1 MSKAESQDPFEQDF
15 RELLSQDDST
25 GSLGRI
31 EISTVATASIVK
43 LATLEVPGVVSIG
56 GTYVEKLA
64 GLWKEEAVG
73 ITIRENERGEYEIT
87 IRVVLEYG
95 LDLFRVASD
104 IQSNVKEQVERMTSK
119 TVAQVAVQIG
129 EVRVSSAHPAASS
142 ESEFSH
148 GQRDPWADVP
158 HTD

>member
-1 MSKAESQDPFEQDF
+1 MSKADTQDPFEQDF

-25 GSLGRI
+25 GNLGRI

-73 ITIRENERGEYEIT
+73 ITIRENERGDYEIT

-95 LDLFRVASD
+95 LDLFKVASD
-104 IQSNVKEQVERMTSK
+104 IQANVKEQVERMTSK

-129 EVRVSSAHPAASS
+129 EVRVNPAHPAAS
-142 ESEFSH
+142 ESDFSQ